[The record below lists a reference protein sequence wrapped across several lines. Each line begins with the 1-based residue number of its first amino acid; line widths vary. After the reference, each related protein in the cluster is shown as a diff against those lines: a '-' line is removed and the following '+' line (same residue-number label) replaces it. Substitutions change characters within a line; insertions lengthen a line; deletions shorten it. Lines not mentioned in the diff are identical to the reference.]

1 MLSRNLLHNFRMIV
15 AINLPFPLRK
25 GVETILVQNSSV
37 KVALGGCSL
46 SYWIRAQVHVAFSPG
61 REKARMR
68 GHDRTLT
75 SISPVADCVA
85 IRQRISVAVSVI
97 STPGRNLRSLTFV
110 RDDNALNNALQH
122 SFSRQRK
129 KNRSGNL
136 VISNRKRSKKHLLIT
151 TSLGRL

>member
-1 MLSRNLLHNFRMIV
+1 MFIELLDSC
-15 AINLPFPLRK
+15 AGACCLLPWAGEGK
-25 GVETILVQNSSV
+25 DE
-37 KVALGGCSL
+37 
-46 SYWIRAQVHVAFSPG
+46 
-61 REKARMR
+61 
-68 GHDRTLT
+68 HDSTLT
-75 SISPVADCVA
+75 FISPVAHCVA
-85 IRQRISVAVSVI
+85 SGNASVDGSVI
-97 STPGRNLRSLTFV
+97 STAGRNLRSLTLV